1 MKLNQKKIGAPSLV
15 LPLLLLGVAGDG
27 PLAMAQSPGT
37 FTTTGN
43 MIVARAEHTATLLL
57 DGKVL
62 IAGGAQEVVS
72 GPGLPLASA
81 ELYDPSMG
89 TFAATGIMT
98 TPRLSHSATLL
109 TDGRVLIAGG
119 YATDSRVP
127 LASAELYD
135 PPTGI
140 FTATG
145 NMTTGQLARTGT
157 LLRDGRVLI
166 AGFPVAQLYDP
177 ESGTFA
183 SVAYAGT
190 FYPDTATLLPNGRV
204 LVTGGAPDT
213 LPSPSADEAELFD
226 PGTGTFQSTGYMTG
240 VSIGEQT
247 AILLINGKVLA
258 AGGATDFGRLA
269 GAALYD
275 PSTGTFTATGSMAA
289 VRDWHTG
296 TLLPD
301 GTVLVAGGESDGCTN
316 GICQFIGSVANTE
329 LYDPSTGTFAAAAN
343 MSGRREVH
351 TATLLED
358 GRVLVAGG
366 VYYGGIGIFYGSLSS
381 AELYTPALLK
391 AAPVLFS
398 LSGDG
403 RGQGAIWHGT
413 TGQAASA
420 NDPAVAGEALSMYAA
435 NMDNSGAVP
444 PQVAVGGKPAVI
456 LYFGSAPGYP
466 GFNQVNFLVPSG
478 AAPGSAI
485 SVRLTYLNRPSNEV
499 TIGMR

>member
-1 MKLNQKKIGAPSLV
+1 MRKISAASSILQ
-15 LPLLLLGVAGDG
+15 LLLVATASHASLLMG
-27 PLAMAQSPGT
+27 QSEDR
-37 FTTTGN
+37 FTKTGN
-43 MIVARAEHTATLLL
+43 MTVARAEHTATLLL

-89 TFAATGIMT
+89 TFAATGNMLAA
-98 TPRLSHSATLL
+98 RRSHAAILL
-109 TDGRVLIAGG
+109 ANGQVLITGG
-119 YATDSRVP
+119 YGTDSSDP

-135 PPTGI
+135 PSTGT

-145 NMTTGQLARTGT
+145 DMTMGQLARTGT

-177 ESGTFA
+177 ESGAFA

-190 FYPDTATLLPNGRV
+190 FYPDTATLLPNGMV

-213 LPSPSADEAELFD
+213 LPSPSADAAELYD
-226 PGTGTFQSTGYMTG
+226 PGTGTFKSTGYMTG
-240 VSIGEQT
+240 TSIGAQT
-247 AILLINGKVLA
+247 ASPLINGRVLV
-258 AGGATDFGRLA
+258 AGGGTDFQRLA
-269 GAALYD
+269 GAGVYD
-275 PSTGTFTATGSMAA
+275 PSTGTFTATGSMAM
-289 VRDWHTG
+289 VREWHTG

-301 GTVLVAGGESDGCTN
+301 GTVLVAGGESEGCTN

-351 TATLLED
+351 TATLLVD

-366 VYYGGIGIFYGSLSS
+366 LYYGGIGIFYGSLSS

-403 RGQGAIWHGT
+403 RGQGAIWHAT
-413 TGQAASA
+413 TRQAASA

-435 NMDNSGAVP
+435 NMDSSGAVP

-456 LYFGSAPGYP
+456 LYFGNAPGYP
-466 GFNQVNFLVPSG
+466 GFNQVNFLMPSG
-478 AAPGSAI
+478 AAPGTAI
-485 SVRLTYLNRPSNEV
+485 SVRLTYLARPSNEV
-499 TIGMR
+499 TIGVR